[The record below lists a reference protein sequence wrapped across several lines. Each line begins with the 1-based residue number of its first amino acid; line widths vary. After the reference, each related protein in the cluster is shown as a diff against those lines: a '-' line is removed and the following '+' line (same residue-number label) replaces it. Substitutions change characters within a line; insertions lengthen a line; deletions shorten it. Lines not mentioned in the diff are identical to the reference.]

1 MQQSIKSIIQAL
13 QFENQTLQNILM
25 AAVVLIIGLIV
36 IKILLTAVRHVLIR
50 SSIDSVLY
58 AFIINCVKIVS
69 LIILIIMIFDELGV
83 PTTSFVTLVAALGA
97 AVALS
102 VQESL
107 SNFAGGLLIMVSKPF
122 SRGDLIEVDGVTG
135 RVREINLLHSTLVA
149 LDNRVMIIPNGTL
162 ANNTIVNF
170 SKEEF
175 RRVDVKIGVDYRC
188 SQDAARRA
196 MEDAVKQC
204 PQYFADPY
212 KPSCIE
218 IASFDESQVTYDVMV
233 WCRTEDYFDAKY
245 ELLESIQR
253 EFNRQNISMP
263 YPQMTVHFADR
274 DKHGVQSRDE

>member
-1 MQQSIKSIIQAL
+1 MQQSISSIMQAL
-13 QFENQTLQNILM
+13 NFENQTWQNILM
-25 AAVVLIIGLIV
+25 AAVVLVIGLIV
-36 IKILLTAVRHVLIR
+36 IKILLTAVRKVLVR

-58 AFIINCVKIVS
+58 VFIINCVKIIS

-188 SQDAARRA
+188 SQETARSA
-196 MEDAVKQC
+196 MEDAVKAC

-212 KPSCIE
+212 RPSCIE
-218 IASFDESQVTYDVMV
+218 IASFDESQVTYDVLV

-253 EFNRQNISMP
+253 EFKRHNISMP

-274 DKHGVQSRDE
+274 ETSGIQNTEE